1 MQLAHFAILFKCR
14 CLLIS
19 SKAQQASCFPTLK
32 NLKTNYQNT
41 SIQLSQSCLVGSK
54 WKSKNCKKSR
64 FFWFLNLHNLL
75 ERACDHIKRC
85 IFWKCTWTC
94 LEICCKIPWNL
105 FWCIKNWLKWKIL
118 VFKKL
123 PSQKS
128 VCDFLKISKTYTT
141 WIFMPCLHKKLWVVG
156 KWNCPW

>member
-1 MQLAHFAILFKCR
+1 MKVILFTIITNSFCQKKLRKVVQLAHFAILFKCR

-85 IFWKCTWTC
+85 IC
-94 LEICCKIPWNL
+94 LPTYLSTYLYVHLDMSRNL
-105 FWCIKNWLKWKIL
+105 LQNTLKL
-118 VFKKL
+118 F
-123 PSQKS
+123 
-128 VCDFLKISKTYTT
+128 
-141 WIFMPCLHKKLWVVG
+141 
-156 KWNCPW
+156 